1 MFTRNILLSIILSS
15 CSITNIDTSNLDFDD
30 SFSNSD
36 KFQFNKCLANTFEK
50 IKLNDLQFNFL
61 AENINGQGLEFNT
74 RYILSLTL
82 KTQNSEDV
90 KLDSMRL
97 NTTNYISSN
106 MADSEKKEIKN
117 LLISD
122 VCKSINN
129 YVE

>member
-1 MFTRNILLSIILSS
+1 MFTRNLLLLIILSS

-30 SFSNSD
+30 SFSSSD
-36 KFQFNKCLANTFEK
+36 KFQFNKCLGNTFEE

-61 AENINGQGLEFNT
+61 AENINSQGLEFNT
-74 RYILSLTL
+74 RYVLSLTF
-82 KTQNSEDV
+82 KTQNSEYI
-90 KLDSMRL
+90 KLDSIRL